1 MERAK
6 DNGAIRQAENN
17 LIAVISLSLSIIKG
31 KWIKFFNQRH
41 KIDKWTLKTR
51 SNYEPST
58 IDSSQN

>member
-1 MERAK
+1 MERTK

-17 LIAVISLSLSIIKG
+17 LIAVISLCLSIIKG

-41 KIDKWTLKTR
+41 KIAKWTLKTR